1 MNLSKSRYVAFR
13 QCPKLLWMNI
23 NKPEDAKEETIPESR
38 MAAGIAVGNL
48 AKGYFG
54 AYQEATVTK
63 TNGSL
68 DIPAMIVRTKT
79 LMADDVTNIY
89 DVLFS
94 QKQK

>member
-13 QCPKLLWMNI
+13 QCPKLLWLSI
-23 NKPEDAKEETIPESR
+23 NKPQEAAEADESR

-63 TNGSL
+63 ADGCL
-68 DIPAMIVRTKT
+68 DIPAMIARTKT
-79 LMADDVTNIY
+79 LMADSSVDIVR
-89 DVLFS
+89 L
-94 QKQK
+94 